1 MLPVHRQEGQ
11 IQLQLRKLICLVHVR
26 ATRKDWA
33 WHYERKML
41 ESSGRKDA
49 NEKLSNGRK
58 RREKELVDRKG
69 ELEGKMEGL
78 YRRNEQ
84 ETFKTDGMQ

>member
-1 MLPVHRQEGQ
+1 
-11 IQLQLRKLICLVHVR
+11 
-26 ATRKDWA
+26 
-33 WHYERKML
+33 ML
-41 ESSGRKDA
+41 ESSGRKDG

-69 ELEGKMEGL
+69 ELEGNMEGL
-78 YRRNEQ
+78 YHRNEQ